1 MSDVSPSRAS
11 GWIPGPRTRVPLVV
25 AWATAVLLTSAPAG
39 ATSDPYHVG
48 PGDLLQVAVYAGG
61 EKQEDYSGSVS
72 ALGTITSPLLG
83 EVKVAGLTTY
93 EIERSLRDL
102 LARDYYVDP
111 QVLVAVKEY
120 GGQVFVMGAVKRP
133 GAYGLQERMTVLGAC
148 LLAEGFTDFASPR
161 HVKVTRVVNGQQK
174 TLEIDLIKVRQGKKE
189 DLALAR
195 GDRIDVPR
203 RRF

>member
-1 MSDVSPSRAS
+1 MT
-11 GWIPGPRTRVPLVV
+11 GPLLVV
-25 AWATAVLLTSAPAG
+25 LVTIISFGAAPAG
-39 ATSDPYHVG
+39 AVTDPYHLG
-48 PGDLLQVAVYAGG
+48 PGDLLQVTIYAGG
-61 EKQEDYSGSVS
+61 EKQEDFSGSVS

-83 EVKVAGLTTY
+83 EVKVAGFTTY
-93 EIERSLRDL
+93 EVERNMRDL
-102 LARDYYVDP
+102 LAKDYYVDP
-111 QVLVAVKEY
+111 QVLVIVKEY

-161 HVKVTRVVNGQQK
+161 HVKVTRIVNGQVK
-174 TLEIDLIKVRQGKKE
+174 TLEIDLVKVRQGKRE
-189 DLALAR
+189 DLALMR